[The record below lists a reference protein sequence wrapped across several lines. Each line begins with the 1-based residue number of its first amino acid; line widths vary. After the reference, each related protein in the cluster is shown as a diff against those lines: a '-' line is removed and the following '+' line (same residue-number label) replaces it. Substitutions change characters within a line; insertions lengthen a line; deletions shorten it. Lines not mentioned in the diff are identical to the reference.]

1 MKYQEALAQRE
12 LVIDDLPKSQ
22 QKKITELEKLV
33 DKIREIEADVDDES
47 REEFEAIKSQ
57 ADQADDELV
66 AFIEKFDVQKAREQR
81 ARLAEMRNRIK
92 KPAEVVPTPAPVSTP
107 ESKPRVALEGS
118 GSVEVGNYGSL
129 SGTTTSTAQH
139 VPPVLENEQSISQHI
154 QQLKKEAQ
162 ISPDD
167 FNDDSELEIEHH
179 FESQVHEQEPVE
191 VEAEEEFE
199 KQGERKP
206 RKVNI
211 PLVVM
216 GVGALLLTWGAVNF
230 FKERR

>member
-1 MKYQEALAQRE
+1 MKYQETLAQRE
-12 LVIDDLPKSQ
+12 LVIEDLPKSQ
-22 QKKITELEKLV
+22 QKKIAELEKLV
-33 DKIREIEADVDDES
+33 SKIEEIEADVDDES

-57 ADQADDELV
+57 ANQADEEIQG
-66 AFIEKFDVQKAREQR
+66 FIEKFDVEKAREQR
-81 ARLAEMRNRIK
+81 ARLAEMRSRIK
-92 KPAEVVPTPAPVSTP
+92 KPVESVPNAPKVESTPVQSTPTPAPVSVP
-107 ESKPRVALEGS
+107 E
-118 GSVEVGNYGSL
+118 
-129 SGTTTSTAQH
+129 
-139 VPPVLENEQSISQHI
+139 PVR
-154 QQLKKEAQ
+154 EAQ

-167 FNDDSELEIEHH
+167 FGNEE
-179 FESQVHEQEPVE
+179 QEQEPIQSYPQEALE

>member
-33 DKIREIEADVDDES
+33 DKIREIEADVDEES

-66 AFIEKFDVQKAREQR
+66 AFVEKFDVQKAREQR

-107 ESKPRVALEGS
+107 P
-118 GSVEVGNYGSL
+118 L
-129 SGTTTSTAQH
+129 SGAIEVEKSTSVTVSKTENGVPA
-139 VPPVLENEQSISQHI
+139 PPVLENEQSISQHI
-154 QQLKKEAQ
+154 EQLKKEAQ

-167 FNDDSELEIEHH
+167 FNDDSELELEHQ

-191 VEAEEEFE
+191 VEVEEFE

-206 RKVNI
+206 RRVNI

>member
-22 QKKITELEKLV
+22 QKKITELDKLV
-33 DKIREIEADVDDES
+33 DKIREIEADVDEES

-66 AFIEKFDVQKAREQR
+66 AFVEKFDVQKAREQR

-107 ESKPRVALEGS
+107 
-118 GSVEVGNYGSL
+118 L
-129 SGTTTSTAQH
+129 SGVIEIEKSSSVTVSKTENGVPA
-139 VPPVLENEQSISQHI
+139 PPVLENEQSISQHI
-154 QQLKKEAQ
+154 EQLKKEAQ
-162 ISPDD
+162 VSPDD
-167 FNDDSELEIEHH
+167 FNDDSELEHH
-179 FESQVHEQEPVE
+179 YQIQEQQEPVE
-191 VEAEEEFE
+191 VEAEEFE

-206 RKVNI
+206 RRVNI

>member
-1 MKYQEALAQRE
+1 MKYQETLAQRE
-12 LVIDDLPKSQ
+12 LVIEDLPKSQ
-22 QKKITELEKLV
+22 QKKIAELEKLV
-33 DKIREIEADVDDES
+33 SKIEEIEADVDDES
-47 REEFEAIKSQ
+47 REEFAH
-57 ADQADDELV
+57 
-66 AFIEKFDVQKAREQR
+66 
-81 ARLAEMRNRIK
+81 
-92 KPAEVVPTPAPVSTP
+92 TAPV
-107 ESKPRVALEGS
+107 
-118 GSVEVGNYGSL
+118 
-129 SGTTTSTAQH
+129 QD
-139 VPPVLENEQSISQHI
+139 NEQSIAAHI
-154 QQLKKEAQ
+154 EELKKEAQ

-167 FNDDSELEIEHH
+167 FGNEE
-179 FESQVHEQEPVE
+179 QEQEPIQSYPQEALE

>member
-1 MKYQEALAQRE
+1 MKYQETLAQRE
-12 LVIDDLPKSQ
+12 LVIEDLPKSQ
-22 QKKITELEKLV
+22 QKKIAELEKLV
-33 DKIREIEADVDDES
+33 SKIEEIEADVDDES

-57 ADQADDELV
+57 ANQADEEIQG
-66 AFIEKFDVQKAREQR
+66 FIEKFDVEKAREQR
-81 ARLAEMRNRIK
+81 ARLAEMRSRIK
-92 KPAEVVPTPAPVSTP
+92 KPVESVPNAPKVESTPVQSTPTPAPVSVP
-107 ESKPRVALEGS
+107 EPVSAPVAH
-118 GSVEVGNYGSL
+118 
-129 SGTTTSTAQH
+129 TA
-139 VPPVLENEQSISQHI
+139 PVQDNEQSIAAHI
-154 QQLKKEAQ
+154 EELKKEAQ

-167 FNDDSELEIEHH
+167 FGNEE
-179 FESQVHEQEPVE
+179 QEQEPIQSYPQEALE

>member
-33 DKIREIEADVDDES
+33 DKINEIEADVDDES
-47 REEFEAIKSQ
+47 RDEFDAIKSQ
-57 ADQADDELV
+57 SNQADEELV

-81 ARLAEMRNRIK
+81 ERLAEMRNRIK
-92 KPAEVVPTPAPVSTP
+92 KPAQVVPTPAPVSTP
-107 ESKPRVALEGS
+107 LS
-118 GSVEVGNYGSL
+118 GEIVLKASPSL
-129 SGTTTSTAQH
+129 SVGSTEH
-139 VPPVLENEQSISQHI
+139 VAPVLENEQSISQHMKE
-154 QQLKKEAQ
+154 LKKEVEIA
-162 ISPDD
+162 PDAFLNDD
-167 FNDDSELEIEHH
+167 FEFYQNTEK
-179 FESQVHEQEPVE
+179 QEQEPIE
-191 VEAEEEFE
+191 IEAEEFE
-199 KQGERKP
+199 KQGERRP

>member
-33 DKIREIEADVDDES
+33 DKIREIEADVDEES

-66 AFIEKFDVQKAREQR
+66 AFVEKFDVEKAREQR

-92 KPAEVVPTPAPVSTP
+92 KPAEVVVPTQAPVSTP
-107 ESKPRVALEGS
+107 P
-118 GSVEVGNYGSL
+118 L
-129 SGTTTSTAQH
+129 SGVIEIEKSSVTVSKTENGVPA
-139 VPPVLENEQSISQHI
+139 PPVLENEQSISQHI

>member
-1 MKYQEALAQRE
+1 MKYQETLAQRE
-12 LVIDDLPKSQ
+12 LVIEDLPKSQ
-22 QKKITELEKLV
+22 QKKIAELEKLV
-33 DKIREIEADVDDES
+33 SKIEEIEADVDDES

-57 ADQADDELV
+57 ANQADEEIQG
-66 AFIEKFDVQKAREQR
+66 FIEKFDVEKAREQR
-81 ARLAEMRNRIK
+81 ARLAEMRSRIK
-92 KPAEVVPTPAPVSTP
+92 KPVESVPNALKVESTPVQSTPTPAPVSVP
-107 ESKPRVALEGS
+107 EPVSAPAH
-118 GSVEVGNYGSL
+118 
-129 SGTTTSTAQH
+129 TA
-139 VPPVLENEQSISQHI
+139 PVQDNEQSIAAHI
-154 QQLKKEAQ
+154 EELKKEAQ

-167 FNDDSELEIEHH
+167 FGNEEQE
-179 FESQVHEQEPVE
+179 QEQEPIQSYPQEALE

>member
-12 LVIDDLPKSQ
+12 LVIEDLPKSQ

-33 DKIREIEADVDDES
+33 EKIEEIEADVDDDS

-57 ADQADDELV
+57 ANQADEELV
-66 AFIEKFDVQKAREQR
+66 SFIAKFDVEKAREQR
-81 ARLAEMRNRIK
+81 ARLAEMRSRIK
-92 KPAEVVPTPAPVSTP
+92 KPVEKVEKEQAPAPVVPTPAPVSTP
-107 ESKPRVALEGS
+107 EPEPVSVPVA
-118 GSVEVGNYGSL
+118 
-129 SGTTTSTAQH
+129 
-139 VPPVLENEQSISQHI
+139 PVQENEQSIGTHI
-154 QQLKKEAQ
+154 QELKKEAQ
-162 ISPDD
+162 ISPED
-167 FNDDSELEIEHH
+167 FNLEE
-179 FESQVHEQEPVE
+179 EQEEEEYVQPRYPQPQPVE

>member
-33 DKIREIEADVDDES
+33 DKIREIEADVDEES

-66 AFIEKFDVQKAREQR
+66 AFVEKFDVQKAREQR

-92 KPAEVVPTPAPVSTP
+92 KPAEVVPTLTGAGVVSTP
-107 ESKPRVALEGS
+107 PLS
-118 GSVEVGNYGSL
+118 GVIEVGKS
-129 SGTTTSTAQH
+129 TSVTVSKTENGVPA
-139 VPPVLENEQSISQHI
+139 PPVLENEQSISQHI
-154 QQLKKEAQ
+154 EQLKKEAQ

-167 FNDDSELEIEHH
+167 FNDDSELELEHH

-206 RKVNI
+206 RRVNI

>member
-12 LVIDDLPKSQ
+12 LVIEDLPKSQ

-33 DKIREIEADVDDES
+33 DKIEEIEADVDDES

-57 ADQADDELV
+57 ANQADEELV
-66 AFIEKFDVQKAREQR
+66 LFIKSFDVEKAREQR
-81 ARLAEMRNRIK
+81 ARLAEMRSRIK
-92 KPAEVVPTPAPVSTP
+92 KPAEVKTEKVVEAPAPKSVPAEAPVSTP
-107 ESKPRVALEGS
+107 
-118 GSVEVGNYGSL
+118 VEKVEAAPVVPVNAVH
-129 SGTTTSTAQH
+129 TA
-139 VPPVLENEQSISQHI
+139 PVQENEQSIAQHI
-154 QQLKKEAQ
+154 EELKKEAQ
-162 ISPDD
+162 VNPEE
-167 FNDDSELEIEHH
+167 FRVEEEMVDSNEWN
-179 FESQVHEQEPVE
+179 QQEQEVEE
-191 VEAEEEFE
+191 VEAEEFE
-199 KQGERKP
+199 KQGERAP

>member
-1 MKYQEALAQRE
+1 MKYQETLAQRE
-12 LVIDDLPKSQ
+12 LVIEDLPKSQ
-22 QKKITELEKLV
+22 QKKIAELEKLV
-33 DKIREIEADVDDES
+33 SKIEEIEADVDDES

-57 ADQADDELV
+57 ANQADEEIQG
-66 AFIEKFDVQKAREQR
+66 FIEKFDVEKAREQR
-81 ARLAEMRNRIK
+81 ARLAEMRSRIK
-92 KPAEVVPTPAPVSTP
+92 KPVESVPNAPKVESTPVQSTPTPAPVSVP
-107 ESKPRVALEGS
+107 EPVSAPVAH
-118 GSVEVGNYGSL
+118 
-129 SGTTTSTAQH
+129 TAPVQH
-139 VPPVLENEQSISQHI
+139 NEQSIAAHI
-154 QQLKKEAQ
+154 EELKKEAQ

-167 FNDDSELEIEHH
+167 FGNEEQE
-179 FESQVHEQEPVE
+179 QEQEPIQSYPQEALE

>member
-22 QKKITELEKLV
+22 QKKISELEKLV

-47 REEFEAIKSQ
+47 RDEFEAIKSQ
-57 ADQADDELV
+57 ADQADEELV
-66 AFIEKFDVQKAREQR
+66 AFVEKFDVEKAREQR

-92 KPAEVVPTPAPVSTP
+92 KPADVVVPTPAPVSTP
-107 ESKPRVALEGS
+107 P
-118 GSVEVGNYGSL
+118 L
-129 SGTTTSTAQH
+129 SGVIEKSSYVTLTSTENG
-139 VPPVLENEQSISQHI
+139 VPPPPVLENEQSISQHI
-154 QQLKKEAQ
+154 KQLKKEAE
-162 ISPDD
+162 IAPEINFEDD
-167 FNDDSELEIEHH
+167 FEFKTENH
-179 FESQVHEQEPVE
+179 QQEPIE

-199 KQGERKP
+199 KQGERRP

>member
-1 MKYQEALAQRE
+1 MKYQETLAQRE
-12 LVIDDLPKSQ
+12 LVIEDLPKSQ
-22 QKKITELEKLV
+22 QKKIE
-33 DKIREIEADVDDES
+33 EIEADVDDES

-57 ADQADDELV
+57 ANQADEEIQG
-66 AFIEKFDVQKAREQR
+66 FIEKFDVEKAREQR
-81 ARLAEMRNRIK
+81 ARLAEMRSRIK
-92 KPAEVVPTPAPVSTP
+92 KPVESVPNAPKVESTPVQSTPTPAPVSVP
-107 ESKPRVALEGS
+107 EPVSAPVAH
-118 GSVEVGNYGSL
+118 
-129 SGTTTSTAQH
+129 TA
-139 VPPVLENEQSISQHI
+139 PVQDNEQSIAAHI
-154 QQLKKEAQ
+154 EELKKEAQ

-167 FNDDSELEIEHH
+167 FGNEE
-179 FESQVHEQEPVE
+179 QEQEPIQSYPQEALE

>member
-1 MKYQEALAQRE
+1 MKYQDALAQRE

-22 QKKITELEKLV
+22 QKKITELDKLV
-33 DKIREIEADVDDES
+33 DKIEEIEADVDDES
-47 REEFEAIKSQ
+47 RDEFEAIKSQ
-57 ADQADDELV
+57 ANQADEELV
-66 AFIEKFDVQKAREQR
+66 AFIQKFDVEKAREQR
-81 ARLAEMRNRIK
+81 ARLAEMRSRIK
-92 KPAEVVPTPAPVSTP
+92 KPSEPAPVVPTPAPVSTP
-107 ESKPRVALEGS
+107 EPKPEVALEGS
-118 GSVEVGNYGSL
+118 GNVAVDNSVSV
-129 SGTTTSTAQH
+129 SGTTTSTAH

-154 QQLKKEAQ
+154 EELKKEAQ
-162 ISPDD
+162 ISSDD
-167 FNDDSELEIEHH
+167 FQ
-179 FESQVHEQEPVE
+179 FEPEPETEPEQEQQPIE

-199 KQGERKP
+199 KQGERTP